1 MDNITKAKIN
11 LFAVL
16 RNLEDLCAMDKE
28 SADIIKDTKLSVQ
41 FNVPD
46 VGSATIDFDHGKCT
60 FNRGKKHAG
69 LQLFFTSAE
78 HFNNLI
84 DPPKDA
90 NGKPKTVI
98 PIFLQR
104 IQSRIPSQSI
114 HETRR
119 QALVLSATGGGQ
131 EGGTS
136 ERSRIFQNQ
145 HDAHAVHRVVRT
157 LRSRKQ
163 R

>member
-60 FNRGKKHAG
+60 FNRGKK
-69 LQLFFTSAE
+69 
-78 HFNNLI
+78 
-84 DPPKDA
+84 
-90 NGKPKTVI
+90 
-98 PIFLQR
+98 
-104 IQSRIPSQSI
+104 
-114 HETRR
+114 TRR
-119 QALVLSATGGGQ
+119 TATLLHFGGAFQQPYRSAQG
-131 EGGTS
+131 
-136 ERSRIFQNQ
+136 R
-145 HDAHAVHRVVRT
+145 
-157 LRSRKQ
+157 
-163 R
+163 